1 MILGLNTNHDHN
13 GKVFHVQTE
22 DSGLDNPVVVT
33 HCFIGGTII
42 ATRRAEYRDALDRD
56 DLEDHIRGLARTQHR
71 QMVQSLLR
79 GEFDKAARL
88 AGRGA
93 TRGEIPLARDSRG
106 PRRPSPERTT
116 LDRPAPDR
124 SIPPPM
130 PDVEDESIEQL
141 DSVEMHI
148 VDDGP
153 IIERRPGEPIEYHTP
168 LLDPAPLDPVL
179 LAYLLEDE
187 TSR

>member
-22 DSGLDNPVVVT
+22 DSGLDNPVIIT

-42 ATRRAEYRDALDRD
+42 ATRRAEYADALGRD
-56 DLEDHIRGLARTQHR
+56 DLEEHIRGIARAQHR
-71 QMVQSLLR
+71 DMVKALLA

-93 TRGEIPLARDSRG
+93 TAGDIPLARDKGRLLQR
-106 PRRPSPERTT
+106 PRPLLTPVD
-116 LDRPAPDR
+116 DRPAR
-124 SIPPPM
+124 SPAPAA
-130 PDVEDESIEQL
+130 DESIEEI
-141 DSVEMHI
+141 DSAEMHL

-153 IIERRPGEPIEYHTP
+153 IAEPDADAPIEYPTP
-168 LLDPAPLDPVL
+168 ILHPQPLDPVL
-179 LAYLLEDE
+179 LAWLLEDDQAN
-187 TSR
+187 

>member
-42 ATRRAEYRDALDRD
+42 ATRRSEYGDALDRD

-71 QMVQSLLR
+71 DMVQALLR
-79 GEFDKAARL
+79 GEFDKAAHL

-93 TRGEIPLARDSRG
+93 THGEIPLARDSRAS
-106 PRRPSPERTT
+106 RRPTPVTVVRTT
-116 LDRPAPDR
+116 PDR
-124 SIPPPM
+124 SIPPPV

-141 DSVEMHI
+141 DSVEMRI

-153 IIERRPGEPIEYHTP
+153 IAERAPGEPLEYHTP
-168 LLDPAPLDPVL
+168 LLEPAPLDPVL
-179 LAYLLEDE
+179 LAYLLEDD
-187 TSR
+187 TSK